1 MNLGFLLRFPISGR
15 ASCRSAYGLGLETDF
30 AGFASITPQKRL
42 SRMRVKSWC
51 AAALLF
57 GLVNPS
63 AVFAAEGADRPR
75 IYTNQ
80 AFVEDA
86 IRATSV
92 PTTDQTAML
101 AMVLGSL
108 PDTVKVYP
116 TENYYYFYFY
126 HNSTRYAG
134 NIRLDASDRDEG
146 KLHFAFYEDLAEWK
160 EQAPVQYQK
169 LDKSNG
175 VTVEKLERLIYRVSY
190 GDKSVVFS
198 LNDLS
203 DVKPPAAIMGP
214 DEKYIGP
221 VFDESAIR
229 FFLVFNERLKIF
241 HYVVDETI
249 PVADQFIRS
258 RETSRI
264 FIGKRTGFAFYQD
277 YRLKRKILIGVF
289 EGNAR
294 VNNYFD
300 GPFDQ
305 LPDNFIEGETLR
317 EAILAVEPE
326 LAGKIDRV
334 GAAPDG
340 SGRYLIGPYVYYR
353 TEEQLSPFHACAT
366 SRRRADE
373 SYYTCF
379 VHTDEE
385 AAATAP
391 IPPRPTRKTS
401 RNSR

>member
-1 MNLGFLLRFPISGR
+1 
-15 ASCRSAYGLGLETDF
+15 
-30 AGFASITPQKRL
+30 
-42 SRMRVKSWC
+42 MRVKSWC

-57 GLVNPS
+57 GLVMAGRAF
-63 AVFAAEGADRPR
+63 AVEGTDRPR
-75 IYTNQ
+75 LYTNE

-86 IRATSV
+86 TRATTL
-92 PTTDQTAML
+92 PTSDLMAML
-101 AMVLGSL
+101 AFVLGSL
-108 PDTVKVYP
+108 PDSVRVYP
-116 TENYYYFYFY
+116 TENYYYFSFY

-134 NIRLDASDRDEG
+134 NIRLDAADRDEG
-146 KLHFAFYEDLAEWK
+146 KLHFAYYEDLAEYK

-175 VTVEKLERLIYRVSY
+175 VTVEKLERLVYRVSY
-190 GDKSVVFS
+190 GDKSVVFR

-203 DVKPPAAIMGP
+203 AVKPPANIMAP

-229 FFLVFNERLKIF
+229 FFLIFNKRLKLF
-241 HYVVDETI
+241 HYVLDETI
-249 PVADQFIRS
+249 TVADQFVRA
-258 RETSRI
+258 RQTSRI
-264 FIGKRTGFAFYQD
+264 VIGKRTGFAFYQD

-317 EAILAVEPE
+317 EAILAVEPS
-326 LAGKIDRV
+326 LMGKIDRF
-334 GAAPDG
+334 GGAPDG

-353 TEEQLSPFHACAT
+353 TEEQFRPFHDCAT
-366 SRRRADE
+366 SRRRADDT
-373 SYYTCF
+373 YYSCF
-379 VHTDEE
+379 VHNDEE
-385 AAATAP
+385 TEPPP
-391 IPPRPTRKTS
+391 IQPRPARKTS
-401 RNSR
+401 RISK